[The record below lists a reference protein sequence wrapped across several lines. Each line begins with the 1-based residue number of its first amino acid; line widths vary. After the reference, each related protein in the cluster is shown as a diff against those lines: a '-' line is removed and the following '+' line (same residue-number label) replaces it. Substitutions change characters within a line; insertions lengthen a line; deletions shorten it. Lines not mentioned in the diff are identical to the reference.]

1 MARESR
7 KKPPDTSPE
16 TNDLFSNKVSF
27 NEAISETEDIFI
39 EAKEFESSL
48 RKPEYDIEWEK
59 AMGSYSSYPRV
70 HRYSKNHLPGENI
83 NCSNAL
89 CFNGGFSIAS
99 IVKTMISKKE
109 TFKEGKEHC
118 KGYEGSP
125 KGKRKYRDCTHQ
137 FEYKVTIKYCSRGS
151 NA

>member
-1 MARESR
+1 MGRKSKEKASATSR
-7 KKPPDTSPE
+7 E

-39 EAKEFESSL
+39 EVKEFESSL
-48 RKPEYDIEWEK
+48 RKSENDIEWEK

-109 TFKEGKEHC
+109 KFKEGKEHC
-118 KGYEGSP
+118 RGYEGSP
-125 KGKRKYRDCTHQ
+125 KGKHKYRDCSHQ
-137 FEYKVTIKYCSRGS
+137 FEYKITIKYLS
-151 NA
+151 NGAI

>member
-7 KKPPDTSPE
+7 NKASDIYHE
-16 TNDLFSNKVSF
+16 TNDLFSDKVSF
-27 NEAISETEDIFI
+27 NRAIAETENIYI
-39 EAKEFESSL
+39 EVKEFESSL
-48 RKPEYDIEWEK
+48 RKPENDNEWEK
-59 AMGSYSSYPRV
+59 AMGSYSSYPMV

-99 IVKTMISKKE
+99 ILRTMISKKE
-109 TFKEGKEHC
+109 KFKEGKEHC

-137 FEYKVTIKYCSRGS
+137 FEYKITIKYCSGGS